1 MSVVVSECAGYH
13 VPGAGPTCCSR
24 SPNGETKPSLLLI
37 CPVNRW
43 ASLTHRS
50 WEGWELP
57 SHEGRGGERH
67 ARRAQI
73 VPLGD
78 VRSSPPATV
87 TQVQAQAGAELRA
100 GQESANPGPGHMW
113 PIAHELSALD
123 ILNLYNKI
131 EKKLTENKA
140 LCRKGFPGPS
150 SRADHR
156 DSHRVL
162 SEIDGLCVVG

>member
-1 MSVVVSECAGYH
+1 M
-13 VPGAGPTCCSR
+13 
-24 SPNGETKPSLLLI
+24 LL
-37 CPVNRW
+37 
-43 ASLTHRS
+43 SLTKRGDKTCSPAHLPS
-50 WEGWELP
+50 KHMGIPHPPVLGSLGLP
-57 SHEGRGGERH
+57 SHEGRGRERH
-67 ARRAQI
+67 ARPAKM

-113 PIAHELSALD
+113 PIAHELRALD

-140 LCRKGFPGPS
+140 LCRKRFPGPS
-150 SRADHR
+150 SRADRR

-162 SEIDGLCVVG
+162 SETDGLCVVG